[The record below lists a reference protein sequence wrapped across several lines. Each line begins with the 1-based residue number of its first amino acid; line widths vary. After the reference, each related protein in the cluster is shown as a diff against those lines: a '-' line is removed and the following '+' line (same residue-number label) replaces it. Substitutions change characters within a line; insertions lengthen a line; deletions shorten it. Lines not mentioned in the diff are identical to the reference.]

1 MTRAGITG
9 TVAILVLVLGLAA
22 CGGGGDSDESATT
35 DGAGTAEDAGGATS
49 ETRSD
54 EAGASVAPTTVTVG
68 VIPIVDVAP
77 LYLGV
82 DQGFFADRGLEVEL
96 VPAQGGAAIIPGVVS
111 EEYEFGFSNNTSL
124 LLATESGIELQVVAP
139 GSASTGVEGED
150 FGAVVAAAGSDIT
163 DAADLAGR
171 RVAVNTLNNIG
182 DTTVRDAV
190 AQAGGDDSTIE
201 FVEVPFP
208 DMPAALENG
217 DVDAAFVV
225 EPFLTVTSAA
235 GATPV
240 AWMYATAADDLSVAT
255 YFTSDAYAEAN
266 PEVVEAFAAA
276 MTESQEYATENPD
289 AVRDILTSYTTIDE
303 ALIPEIT
310 LPAFPSEV
318 NEDSIEVLN
327 RLATE
332 QGVLPEEADLG
343 ALLP

>member
-1 MTRAGITG
+1 MRRASIVGTG
-9 TVAILVLVLGLAA
+9 ALVLVLGAAA
-22 CGGGGDSDESATT
+22 CGGDESEPADDT
-35 DGAGTAEDAGGATS
+35 GTAEDTAT
-49 ETRSD
+49 ETAAPD
-54 EAGASVAPTTVTVG
+54 TAEAADASVPPTTVTVG

-82 DQGFFADRGLEVEL
+82 DQGFFAERGLELEL
-96 VPAQGGAAIIPGVVS
+96 VPAQGGAAIVPGVVS
-111 EEYEFGFSNNTSL
+111 EEYQFGFSNNTSL
-124 LLATESGIELQVVAP
+124 LLATEGGIELQIVAP
-139 GSASTGVEGED
+139 GSASTGIEGED
-150 FGAVVAAAGSDIT
+150 FGAVVASASSGIT
-163 DAADLAGR
+163 DAADLSGR

-201 FVEVPFP
+201 FVELAFP

-225 EPFLTVTSAA
+225 EPFLTITTVA

-255 YFTSDAYAEAN
+255 YFTSDAYAAEN
-266 PEVVEAFAAA
+266 PEVVAAFQAA
-276 MTESQEYATENPD
+276 MIESQEYATDNPD
-289 AVRDILTSYTTIDE
+289 AVREILATYTTIDA

-318 NEDSIEVLN
+318 NDASIEELN
-327 RLATE
+327 RLATD
-332 QGVLPEEADLG
+332 QGVLPQEVDLG

>member
-1 MTRAGITG
+1 MRRTGIALAAG
-9 TVAILVLVLGLAA
+9 LVLALGAAA
-22 CGGGGDSDESATT
+22 CGGDDADTT
-35 DGAGTAEDAGGATS
+35 DETETAAEPTGEEDTAGTGQAAE
-49 ETRSD
+49 
-54 EAGASVAPTTVTVG
+54 ASVPATTVTVG

-82 DQGFFADRGLEVEL
+82 EQGFFADRGLEIEA
-96 VPAQGGAAIIPGVVS
+96 VPAQGGAAIVPGVVS
-111 EEYEFGFSNNTSL
+111 DDYQFGFSNNTSL
-124 LLATESGIELQVVAP
+124 LLATDSGIELEIVAP

-150 FGAVVAAAGSDIT
+150 FGAVVASSSSGIT
-163 DAADLAGR
+163 EAADLAGR

-201 FVEVPFP
+201 FVELPFP

-225 EPFLTVTSAA
+225 EPFLTITTTA
-235 GATPV
+235 GGTPV
-240 AWMYATAADDLSVAT
+240 AWMYATAAEDLSVAT
-255 YFTSDAYAEAN
+255 YFTSDAYAEEN

-276 MTESQEYATENPD
+276 MIESQEYATENPD
-289 AVRDILTSYTTIDE
+289 AVLDILTEYTTIDA

-318 NEDSIEVLN
+318 NEASIEELN
-327 RLATE
+327 RLATD
-332 QGVLPEEADLG
+332 QGVLPEEVDLG

>member
-1 MTRAGITG
+1 MRRASIVGAAALAVVMG
-9 TVAILVLVLGLAA
+9 SAA
-22 CGGGGDSDESATT
+22 CGGDEADTVDDTATAADT
-35 DGAGTAEDAGGATS
+35 ADGTAAPDTA
-49 ETRSD
+49 
-54 EAGASVAPTTVTVG
+54 EAADASVPPTTVTVG

-82 DQGFFADRGLEVEL
+82 EQGFFAARGLELEL
-96 VPAQGGAAIIPGVVS
+96 VPAQGGAAIVPGVVS
-111 EEYEFGFSNNTSL
+111 EEYQFGFSNNTSL
-124 LLATESGIELQVVAP
+124 LLATDSGIELQMVAA
-139 GSASTGVEGED
+139 GSSSTGVEGED
-150 FGAVVAAAGSDIT
+150 FGAVVASADSGIT

-201 FVEVPFP
+201 FVELAFP

-225 EPFLTVTSAA
+225 EPFLTITTSA

-240 AWMYATAADDLSVAT
+240 AWMYATAAEDLSVAT
-255 YFTSDAYAEAN
+255 YFTSDAYAAEN
-266 PEVVEAFAAA
+266 PDVVAAFQAA
-276 MTESQEYATENPD
+276 MIESQEYATDNPD
-289 AVRDILTSYTTIDE
+289 ALREILTTYTEIDA

-310 LPAFPSEV
+310 LPAFPSEI
-318 NEDSIEVLN
+318 NDASIEELN

-332 QGVLPEEADLG
+332 QGVLPQEVDLG
-343 ALLP
+343 VLLP